1 MLTTLLVIF
10 QDSQMPLE
18 LRQPPPVPQPVNQ
31 TESGL
36 EQAQHR
42 PPQVVYQAVLAR
54 GDSIGSP
61 QQQPD
66 IDQGQRQQQPSQA
79 FPMLQARQFQP
90 EAPAIIFVVFEHL
103 LDLEALAVAGTS
115 PLPVGLRG
123 QQIPRLLAPPVP
135 VHRQVETTNGVFLG
149 ESYIRPKVAL
159 SRTQGWQHLEP
170 LSPFPAHILL
180 GPQPQAEAPV
190 LAQGPLGQNPSAKLP
205 VAQQDHLGSLRH
217 PASYCTQDFP
227 LLSEAGSPWV
237 QHLPQQRQCSSPP
250 ADAHV
255 EDVEGVP
262 LCPVQDQQ
270 HTSSSSYNPPQ
281 NPLGQ
286 RELVDFHLDTRVLQE
301 ALHPFLEGIPASLQR
316 GTGHHLPHLEA
327 AAPENPN
334 GHPSQVDHP
343 GFWFCRQIISKLLH
357 QVGKERVLCFN
368 HGCLRCCGVCGR
380 YVSGL
385 PTQRQLLYTRPLT
398 SGVPYSALTPL
409 NLQYFS

>member
-103 LDLEALAVAGTS
+103 LDLEALAVAGTG
-115 PLPVGLRG
+115 PFTVELGG
-123 QQIPRLLAPPVP
+123 QQIPRLLAPSVP
-135 VHRQVETTNGVFLG
+135 VHRQVETTNGMFLG

-159 SRTQGWQHLEP
+159 SRTQGRQHLE
-170 LSPFPAHILL
+170 LFSPFPAHILM
-180 GPQPQAEAPV
+180 GPQPQAKAPT
-190 LAQGPLGQNPSAKLP
+190 LGQNPTAKLS
-205 VAQQDHLGSLRH
+205 VAQQDHLGPFRQ

-227 LLSEAGSPWV
+227 LLGEAGSPWV

-250 ADAHV
+250 ANAHV
-255 EDVEGVP
+255 EEVEGVP
-262 LCPVQDQQ
+262 LRPVQDQQ
-270 HTSSSSYNPPQ
+270 HPPPSSHNLPQ

-286 RELVDFHLDTRVLQE
+286 GELVAFHPDARVFQE
-301 ALHPFLEGIPASLQR
+301 TLHPFLEGIPASLQR
-316 GTGHHLPHLEA
+316 GAGDHLPYLEA
-327 AAPENPN
+327 TAPEDSNT
-334 GHPSQVDHP
+334 HRSHIYHP
-343 GFWFCRQIISKLLH
+343 GFWFCRQVIPKLLH
-357 QVGKERVLCFN
+357 QVGKDRVLCFN
-368 HGCLRCCGVCGR
+368 HGA
-380 YVSGL
+380 SG
-385 PTQRQLLYTRPLT
+385 
-398 SGVPYSALTPL
+398 
-409 NLQYFS
+409 